1 MKNILSIFLITFSI
15 AAFGQK
21 SGSTWKV
28 QYVWEGYQMANV
40 KSKKSE
46 LLISIEE
53 KKISGSIGCN
63 TFQGNLEYLK
73 GDKIKPIKI
82 FDKKDDC
89 EDKPDKLVNAIFD
102 ALKKSTKLVI
112 SQDLAKFYQGEKLVL
127 ELKR

>member
-1 MKNILSIFLITFSI
+1 MKNIFSVLLITLTI
-15 AAFGQK
+15 NAFGQK

-28 QYVWEGYQMANV
+28 QYVWEGYQMVNV

-46 LLISIEE
+46 LVISIEE

-63 TFQGNLEYLK
+63 TFQGNLEYIK

-102 ALKKSTKLVI
+102 ALKKSSKLVI
-112 SQDLAKFYQGEKLVL
+112 NQDLAKFYQGEKLVL